1 MCMSMSNGKGK
12 RGYNM
17 KIKKGGGVVM
27 EGEKLDL
34 TVTYRI

>member
-1 MCMSMSNGKGK
+1 MERESAG
-12 RGYNM
+12 
-17 KIKKGGGVVM
+17 IIELEKGGGVVM